1 MAEQDFEPSYTHDED
16 AFDVEITDLD
26 TAEQATAETG
36 RDSPDASPSP
46 VPARASRSRSGLR
59 RRWTMRQRLLQL
71 MVTTMIVLLLLSIFV
86 GNSASMRSVITGLFR
101 PTPTPSPSGE
111 SDFFYVQGN
120 PPWGQLFIDGHRIA
134 RLPLVGEPPLHLQRG
149 MHVLRW
155 QASPFEPVSCT
166 ISVPGYSA
174 DTCLIHA
181 VPVNAKI
188 SAWLITFN
196 VSLAN
201 LPASQRAALTQS
213 VQATLDAMQSTDT
226 VRPGELYAVASPGAC
241 RSVGPVRNCTATAQ
255 EPLRATLS
263 FALDTQVSHNAQC
276 ISAGLS
282 NGCFFQQQDCRLFCA
297 FPAPLFHAPPAF
309 STGWNVFVVVRS
321 SWTYAL
327 PDGQIIV
334 RDQPD
339 SFLDFEQG
347 NEYFMA
353 MQLRWNATGWQVA
366 HEQLP
371 FLSSPT
377 CTEVENEVD
386 MGDFLGDVALPFP
399 LTWNF
404 VANTTQ
410 SVGCLAVASAT
421 QQTNTT
427 PPPSTYPLPGA
438 YCLQRFGVL
447 LAANATAHRYWPY
460 LPLADSYEQNLA
472 HQLAI
477 QLAENL

>member
-1 MAEQDFEPSYTHDED
+1 MTRMPEQDFEPSSTQENE

-26 TAEQATAETG
+26 AAEQPIAEIERGRTG
-36 RDSPDASPSP
+36 ASPSP
-46 VPARASRSRSGLR
+46 VPASRSALR
-59 RRWTMRQRLLQL
+59 RRWTARQRLLQL
-71 MVTTMIVLLLLSIFV
+71 LVTTMIALLLLSVFL
-86 GNSASMRSVITGLFR
+86 GSSASMRSFITGLLH
-101 PTPTPSPSGE
+101 PTLTPLPPGE

-120 PPWGQLFIDGHRIA
+120 PSWGQLFIDGRRVTH
-134 RLPLVGEPPLHLQRG
+134 LPLVGEPPLRLQRG
-149 MHVLRW
+149 VHVLRW

-166 ISVPGYSA
+166 ISVPGYSV
-174 DTCLIHA
+174 DTCLTRA
-181 VPVNAKI
+181 VPVNAKV

-196 VSLAN
+196 VSLTN
-201 LPASQRAALTQS
+201 LPDRQRVLLTHS
-213 VQATLDAMQSTDT
+213 VQATLDAMRSTDT
-226 VRPGELYAVASPGAC
+226 VRPGELYAVTRSRACKPSLQVIYCFAS
-241 RSVGPVRNCTATAQ
+241 AQ

-263 FALDTQVSHNAQC
+263 LTLDTQVSHNARC
-276 ISAGLS
+276 ISGGLS
-282 NGCFFQQQDCRLFCA
+282 NSCLFQQQDCRLFCS
-297 FPAPLFHAPPAF
+297 FPAQLFHTPPVF

-327 PDGQIIV
+327 QDRRV
-334 RDQPD
+334 VARDQPD
-339 SFLDFEQG
+339 NFLASSQE
-347 NEYFMA
+347 NEYFIA
-353 MQLRWNATGWQVA
+353 MRIRWNGAIWHVTP
-366 HEQLP
+366 EQLQ

-386 MGDFLGDVALPFP
+386 MSNFLGNVALPFP

-404 VANTTQ
+404 AAPTTQ
-410 SVGCLAVASAT
+410 AAGCLAVASAT

-427 PPPSTYPLPGA
+427 PLPSNYPLPGA